1 MAIWTSFRWYM
12 PTLKKNRKPKH
23 HHVYTKCLQVFG
35 VCTTQRA
42 KPYVGNCKIY
52 TPYFCI
58 YPKNINDGDSNDM
71 LDDVI
76 RINNHSELNQLNF
89 PFFGIYIS
97 MSNINS
103 DCQMLTHIKIHIWK
117 CILSTKLLENNFIC
131 PTLLFDCLL
140 LNWKNLSGTL

>member
-1 MAIWTSFRWYM
+1 MNIISLIYANTPKKSQTKAPPRVHKMSASFWSVHN
-12 PTLKKNRKPKH
+12 TEGK
-23 HHVYTKCLQVFG
+23 T
-35 VCTTQRA
+35 
-42 KPYVGNCKIY
+42 VGNCKIY

-103 DCQMLTHIKIHIWK
+103 DCQMLTHIKIHI
-117 CILSTKLLENNFIC
+117 
-131 PTLLFDCLL
+131 
-140 LNWKNLSGTL
+140 